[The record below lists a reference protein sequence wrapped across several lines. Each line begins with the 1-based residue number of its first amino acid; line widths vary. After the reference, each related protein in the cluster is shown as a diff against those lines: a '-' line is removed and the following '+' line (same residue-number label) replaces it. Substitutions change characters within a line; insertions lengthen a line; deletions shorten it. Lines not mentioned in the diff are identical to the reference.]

1 MSLIEFWSDHTYRVV
16 FLGTAVIGV
25 VAGCLGAFA
34 YLRKQSLMSDVISH
48 AAFPGTLIAFLGAVL
63 VLGVDGRNM
72 GLLVLGAMVV
82 GAAAVGFAHLITA
95 ISPIRVDTAMAIS
108 LTLFFGA
115 GMLLMR
121 VIANSGLEGIG
132 GIQDY
137 LFGNAS
143 VMTRADLTTSWVVGG
158 IALVVL
164 ALCWKEFALR
174 SFDPHHAE
182 VLGFRGRVID
192 AVMFTSVVVATVIGV
207 KAVGLVLMVAFVV
220 TPPAA
225 ARQWTRKL
233 GPMVV
238 LSGIFGGIGSSLGA
252 YLSIVIGDVPTGPV
266 IVLVLFAV
274 FVVSLVCSPQRS
286 VVAAAARRVRTRRRL
301 RAELL
306 AENREQVSA

>member
-1 MSLIEFWSDHTYRVV
+1 MSLLDFWSDHTYRVV

-48 AAFPGTLIAFLGAVL
+48 AAFPGTLVAFLAAVL

-72 GLLVLGAMVV
+72 GLLVMGAMVV

-115 GMLLMR
+115 GMLMMR
-121 VIANSGLEGIG
+121 VISNSGLVGIG

-182 VLGFRGRVID
+182 VLGFRGKVID

-238 LSGIFGGIGSSLGA
+238 LSGILGGLGSSLGA
-252 YLSIVIGDVPTGPV
+252 YLSIAIGDVPTGPV

-274 FVVSLVCSPQRS
+274 FVVSLLCSPQRS
-286 VVAAAARRVRTRRRL
+286 VVAAAMRRVRARRRL

-306 AENREQVSA
+306 AENREQVRA